1 MGQQPIFIAPR
12 PAPTAQSQGPL
23 KSSSDLNQAAMS
35 QIINQL
41 NQRQLQL
48 NIATAQAS
56 AQRRVFV
63 PQVITVRRAK

>member
-1 MGQQPIFIAPR
+1 MGQQPLFITPR
-12 PAPTAQSQGPL
+12 PATTAPTQGPL
-23 KSSSDLNQAAMS
+23 RSSPDLNQAAMS

-48 NIATAQAS
+48 SIAAAQAS
-56 AQRRVFV
+56 SQRRVFV